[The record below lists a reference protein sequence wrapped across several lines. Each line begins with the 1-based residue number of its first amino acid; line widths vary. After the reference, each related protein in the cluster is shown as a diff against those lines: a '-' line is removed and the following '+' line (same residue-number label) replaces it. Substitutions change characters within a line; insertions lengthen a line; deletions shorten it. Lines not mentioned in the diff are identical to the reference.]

1 MTGNTSGFNASEWRH
16 ISYTFLRAPAEFLP
30 SNRVERRADS
40 AYQSSL
46 EHQVDQIE
54 IAEKHLR
61 GLERRDW
68 WLWWSAVTVMLL
80 LTLAVVI
87 VSLPSILRES
97 DRIFQLNFSLAI
109 HGLVAL
115 VLLFNIYTVYQQWLI
130 KRLRTQ
136 TGKHLEILSRLR
148 LRAEEFEQLATRD
161 SLTGLSNRRLGE
173 ERLAAEVARSE
184 RHGHPLSVLLLDLN
198 RFKDINDCYGHSAG
212 DLVLKKFAERLSGA
226 IRASDL
232 AVRLGGD
239 EFLLVLPECLPDRIP
254 ILLKRLGE
262 FEVLWKD
269 EKLSVSSA
277 AGWAGYQNGETPA
290 QLLERADKVLYANK
304 RGKWQTHEIPSAIR
318 GGP

>member
-1 MTGNTSGFNASEWRH
+1 MSQNDSE
-16 ISYTFLRAPAEFLP
+16 PEP
-30 SNRVERRADS
+30 SLKQQIE
-40 AYQSSL
+40 
-46 EHQVDQIE
+46 QIE
-54 IAEKHLR
+54 IARKHLK

-87 VSLPSILRES
+87 VSLPNILRES
-97 DRIFQLNFSLAI
+97 DRIFQLNLSLAI

-136 TGKHLEILSRLR
+136 TAKHLEILSRLR
-148 LRAEEFEQLATRD
+148 IRAEEFEQLATRD

-184 RHGHPLSVLLLDLN
+184 RHGHPLSILLLDLN
-198 RFKDINDCYGHSAG
+198 RFKGINDRYGHQAG
-212 DLVLKKFAERLSGA
+212 DLVLKKFGERLGRA

-239 EFLLVLPECLPDRIP
+239 EFLVILPECLPERIP
-254 ILLKRLGE
+254 ILLGRLGE
-262 FEVLWKD
+262 FEVQWEG
-269 EKLSVSSA
+269 EKFAVSSA
-277 AGWAGYQNGETPA
+277 AGWAGYRNGETPS
-290 QLLERADKVLYANK
+290 QLLERADKSLYANK
-304 RGKWQTHEIPSAIR
+304 RARQQAEAPVIPGA
-318 GGP
+318 P